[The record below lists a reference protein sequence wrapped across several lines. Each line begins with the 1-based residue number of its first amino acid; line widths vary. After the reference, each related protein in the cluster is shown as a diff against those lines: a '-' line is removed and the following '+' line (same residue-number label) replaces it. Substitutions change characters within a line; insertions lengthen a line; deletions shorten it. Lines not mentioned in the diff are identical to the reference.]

1 MKNFLSLPSRS
12 IGRLRYHW
20 PRNLTR
26 SSIILV
32 WNSWHCTKL
41 IQILSFLSLFRVKCN
56 NDFSSPHTC
65 LCGDCGVPQGSVL
78 GPLLF
83 VMYTTPLSTLVSSL
97 SLNHYLYADDT
108 QLFLSFHPSD
118 FHSNISH
125 LQNALQQ
132 ISSWM
137 TANLVT
143 LNFSKTEFLIGLKQQ
158 LSKIQDC
165 SFTTTHS
172 ARNLGFIFDE
182 LSRTPSRIKSLHF
195 LSLATITS
203 VNFAVSARTLTS
215 KQPAPLQPP

>member
-1 MKNFLSLPSRS
+1 MSLNLVCLITLHLTTWLILTSLLTVNITPLKLLSYIHTWSPYYRHRLMKNFLSLPSRS

-137 TANLVT
+137 TA
-143 LNFSKTEFLIGLKQQ
+143 SE
-158 LSKIQDC
+158 
-165 SFTTTHS
+165 TH
-172 ARNLGFIFDE
+172 
-182 LSRTPSRIKSLHF
+182 
-195 LSLATITS
+195 
-203 VNFAVSARTLTS
+203 
-215 KQPAPLQPP
+215 